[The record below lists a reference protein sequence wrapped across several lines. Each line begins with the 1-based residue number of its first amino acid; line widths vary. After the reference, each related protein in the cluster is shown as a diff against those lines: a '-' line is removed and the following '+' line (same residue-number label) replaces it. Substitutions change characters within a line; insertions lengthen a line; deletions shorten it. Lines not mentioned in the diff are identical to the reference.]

1 MESLLFMNTLT
12 KIILASA
19 SPRRKELLENAG
31 MDFDIIVS
39 GEEEFADKFD
49 DPMQEAIENA
59 KLKASSVARKNPNR
73 PVLGA
78 DTVVALGDKVYGKPK
93 NIDEAKQMLSEL
105 SGKTHSVFTGV
116 CVAFAEEN
124 GDINVVL
131 DARESR
137 VTFKKL
143 DSEKIEEYLSKVN
156 VLDKAGA
163 YAVQEFGKTIIENID
178 GAFDNVMGLPVD
190 ACKKILDTLAKIRHS

>member
-1 MESLLFMNTLT
+1 MNTLT

-19 SPRRKELLENAG
+19 SPRRKELLEKAG
-31 MDFDIIVS
+31 IDFDIIVS
-39 GEEEFADKFD
+39 NEEEFADSFA

-59 KLKASSVARKNPNR
+59 KLKATSVARKNPNR

-78 DTVVALGDKVYGKPK
+78 DTVVVLDGKVYGKPK
-93 NIDEAKQMLSEL
+93 DLEEAKKMLSEL
-105 SGKTHSVFTGV
+105 SGRTHSVFTGICAV
-116 CVAFAEEN
+116 QVEKN
-124 GDINVVL
+124 GEINIVL

-137 VTFKKL
+137 VTFKQL
-143 DSEKIEEYLSKVN
+143 SSEQIDDYLAKVN

-163 YAVQEFGKTIIENID
+163 YAAQEHGKSIIENID

-190 ACKKILDTLAKIRHS
+190 ACKKILDTLSKI